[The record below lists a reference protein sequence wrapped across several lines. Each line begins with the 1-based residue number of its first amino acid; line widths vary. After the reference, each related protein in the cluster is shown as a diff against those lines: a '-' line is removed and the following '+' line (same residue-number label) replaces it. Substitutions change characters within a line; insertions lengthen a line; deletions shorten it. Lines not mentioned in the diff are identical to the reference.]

1 MIIFFNELMA
11 IIFISSIVPNEGK
24 EKSINWEGQSTDFPR
39 DLWITIQFRDKK
51 RAVLYWISVHPLFHC
66 HRPPVDSHAVAI
78 QTHTRQSQTGNQTDL
93 IGNQTN
99 LSLKQHK
106 YGIETGKMWNQNRQ
120 NDHIQK
126 VEYTTIPPPEF
137 LVILADF
144 WAWELWLQSEISD
157 FHCLSILGD

>member
-1 MIIFFNELMA
+1 MHLDSRFSNVFHRENCVVLAGNIALRQKRLLSFDHFFNELMA
-11 IIFISSIVPNEGK
+11 IIFIYSIAPHEGK
-24 EKSINWEGQSTDFPR
+24 EISINWEGQSTDFPR

-93 IGNQTN
+93 IWNQTN

-106 YGIETGKMWNQNRQ
+106 KYGIEAGKIWN
-120 NDHIQK
+120 
-126 VEYTTIPPPEF
+126 
-137 LVILADF
+137 
-144 WAWELWLQSEISD
+144 
-157 FHCLSILGD
+157 